1 MVSAQVNNKVARGQA
16 ELVSTV
22 IMVGLALVIALG
34 IVYYFTPLITRVSV
48 SGQLKAT
55 LASAGASIDSS
66 VVVLDS
72 SSLGT
77 KTVVIVRNVGDT
89 RWRACL
95 SVIAFN
101 EDGLPVESVD
111 SVYYLFEGSPAWIN
125 TTSGWVSLAQLAS
138 QGGDF
143 TIYNEPSEY
152 VYMLFPSEHISLS
165 SLSSFTSSVV
175 EIACL
180 DVLDPGSTRIVRVD
194 LPVNIAAQGGRVYSL
209 VVLVVIDNLFYEVK
223 RIPLG

>member
-1 MVSAQVNNKVARGQA
+1 MAKGQA

-34 IVYYFTPLITRVSV
+34 IIYYFTPIITRVGV

-55 LASAGASIDSS
+55 LASAGASIDAS

-72 SSLGT
+72 GSFGT
-77 KTVVIVRNVGDT
+77 KSVVIVRNVGDT
-89 RWRACL
+89 RWRVCL
-95 SVIAFN
+95 SIIAFN
-101 EDGLPVESVD
+101 KDGFPVESID
-111 SVYYLFEGSPAWIN
+111 SDYYLFEESPAWIN
-125 TTSGWVSLAQLAS
+125 TTSGWVSITYLAS
-138 QGGDF
+138 QGASF
-143 TIYNEPSEY
+143 TIYNEPKDY
-152 VYMLFPSEHISLS
+152 VYMLFSGEHISLS
-165 SLSSFTSSVV
+165 SINSFMSSVV

-194 LPVNIAAQGGRVYSL
+194 LPVNIAAQEGKVYSL
-209 VVLVVIDNLFYEVK
+209 VVLTIINNLFYEIK